1 MGVGTAE
8 ITVTLSGG
16 VDENGDPK
24 APIVKKITVT
34 VERNITLVAGEIKVT
49 QGAKFDPSKYEITVT
64 FSDGT
69 TENISLNDERVALQ
83 TIDTSKLGTTEYNIS
98 VTIDGQTKRGTLKV
112 TVEAKKGCGG
122 GCKSSLAG
130 TMAAVT
136 AISAVAVVF
145 AKKKKRG

>member
-1 MGVGTAE
+1 M
-8 ITVTLSGG
+8 
-16 VDENGDPK
+16 
-24 APIVKKITVT
+24 KKITVT
-34 VERNITLVAGEIKVT
+34 VKRDITLVSGEINVT

-69 TENISLNDERVALQ
+69 TENISLDDERVALQ

-98 VTIDGQTKRGTLKV
+98 VTIDGHTKRCTLKV

-122 GCKSSLAG
+122 CKSSLAG
-130 TMAAVT
+130 TMAALT
-136 AISAVAVVF
+136 AISAVAAVF